1 MSLHTERGAL
11 ARSRTKGPALYF
23 SRVEGDKVDAALA
36 IIPGYADYG
45 ERYEHVQR
53 AWGERGIAS
62 VAIDLRGHGR
72 AEGPRGSCRHWD
84 EYLDDAEELFA
95 LLDKYEGKPVFLLGH
110 SFGGVVAS
118 VRAET
123 KPKGPPRLSGL
134 LLSNP
139 FFKLGLPASKAKLA
153 MGRLASAILPFAGVP
168 ANIQGKDLTHDE
180 ARAKAYDTDPL
191 VFKNA
196 NVRFFTENERAQTR
210 ALEGARSFE
219 LPLYVVL
226 GTGDRVVSGGREF
239 FDAAASKDKTLD
251 VREGLLH
258 EVLNEPEWPSIANA
272 MADWMLA
279 HA

>member
-1 MSLHTERGAL
+1 MSLHTERGTL
-11 ARSRTKGPALYF
+11 SRSRTKGPALYF
-23 SRVEGDKVDAALA
+23 SRVEGDEIKATCG

-53 AWGERGIAS
+53 AWAERGITS

-95 LLDKYEGKPVFLLGH
+95 LLDKHAGKPTFLFGH
-110 SFGGVVAS
+110 SFGGVVAA

-123 KPKGPPRLSGL
+123 RPEGQRAL

-139 FFKLGLPASKAKLA
+139 FFKLALPASGAKLA
-153 MGRLASAILPFAGVP
+153 AGRLASAFLPFVSVP
-168 ANIQGKDLTHDE
+168 AGIHGKDLTHDA
-180 ARAKAYDTDPL
+180 ARAKAYDEDPL
-191 VFKNA
+191 IFKKA
-196 NVRFFTENERAQTR
+196 NVRYFTENEGAQARAMR
-210 ALEGARSFE
+210 GAPSFE

-226 GTGDRVVSGGREF
+226 GTSDPVVSGGREF

-258 EVLNEPEWPSIANA
+258 EVLNEPEWPAIAGA

-279 HA
+279 RCG